1 VQTQPRDKAR
11 GRGISEEHLPRI
23 FEKFYKV
30 PRLENAD
37 VPGAGLGLALVRE
50 IAELHGGS
58 VTVTS
63 KVNTVP
69 RLPCAFLWAKPPDCT
84 LDRQRSKFRGRSN
97 GARDAIPAEDSRSR
111 R

>member
-63 KVNTVP
+63 KVNTGSTFTM
-69 RLPCAFLWAKPPDCT
+69 R
-84 LDRQRSKFRGRSN
+84 
-97 GARDAIPAEDSRSR
+97 IPLGQTAGLYTGQTAE
-111 R
+111 